1 MKRLILLLI
10 LSPTLLL
17 SQIQKT
23 KPIIIFDTV
32 DRNQKSILFAKKET
46 GDNISYVLSAEN
58 KTSKDFAKCKW
69 LTSMS
74 RNDTKSLI
82 NALETLEKDS
92 SIESDIFNLTY
103 NKNKI
108 IVKIKQTKCTSK
120 HKTYYFQKSC
130 KRALSFILLPDMS
143 SELIAKLKAEI
154 DKSDFAINK
163 H

>member
-1 MKRLILLLI
+1 MLILLVI
-10 LSPTLLL
+10 LSPMLLF

-23 KPIIIFDTV
+23 KTIITFDTV
-32 DRNQKSILFAKKET
+32 DRNTKSILFAKKKT

-69 LTSMS
+69 LTSIS
-74 RNDTKSLI
+74 KKEIRSLI

-92 SIESDIFNLTY
+92 SIESDIFNLAY

-108 IVKIKQTKCTSK
+108 TVQIKQTKCTSE

-130 KRALSFILLPDMS
+130 KRALSFIILPDIA
-143 SELIAKLKAEI
+143 SELLTKLNKEI
-154 DKSDFAINK
+154 SESDFTANK